1 MIEVVTETFKE
12 TMNVQSKILDGLI
25 LKATISLKNLDRLK
39 DTLDQIYAIVYR
51 EDKTISKE
59 QAELLSTLWSKLGGN
74 VKDKERFNDNLK
86 LLKHLSLYREQARLH
101 VEAALKTLKGMRAE
115 MKVLRETVS
124 KPVIEDSRI
133 PVQVQM
139 KSIRSGLEKL
149 QAGKIKARKR
159 EDELVR
165 RILAGK

>member
-1 MIEVVTETFKE
+1 M
-12 TMNVQSKILDGLI
+12 
-25 LKATISLKNLDRLK
+25 
-39 DTLDQIYAIVYR
+39 
-51 EDKTISKE
+51 
-59 QAELLSTLWSKLGGN
+59 
-74 VKDKERFNDNLK
+74 
-86 LLKHLSLYREQARLH
+86 YREQARLH
-101 VEAALKTLKGMRAE
+101 VEAALTTLKGMRAE

-159 EDELVR
+159 EDEIIR
-165 RILAGK
+165 RILAGN